1 MKYFTPLDVHYDSSI
16 DPENMDQYKTK
27 DYKASTVYA
36 IKDNN
41 NNKSSNINNYI
52 NYTNYKYYIPL
63 ISLIIIYILHSH
75 LFNLL

>member
-1 MKYFTPLDVHYDSSI
+1 MKYLTPLDVHYDSSI

-41 NNKSSNINNYI
+41 NKSSNIN

>member
-27 DYKASTVYA
+27 DYKASIVYA
-36 IKDNN
+36 IKDN
-41 NNKSSNINNYI
+41 NNKSSNINNYT
-52 NYTNYKYYIPL
+52 NYTNYKYYITL

>member
-1 MKYFTPLDVHYDSSI
+1 MKYLTPLDVHYDSSI

-27 DYKASTVYA
+27 DYKANTVYA

-41 NNKSSNINNYI
+41 NKSSNIKNYT